1 MIGQGQDEGGWLN
14 LCNLPGGVS
23 VPSNINIALGNM
35 QRYRGQTMEKTKKAY
50 CVCVLKRMNNVLH
63 TVSIRL
69 HPAPPHLPLLISLF
83 FIC

>member
-50 CVCVLKRMNNVLH
+50 CVCIK
-63 TVSIRL
+63 
-69 HPAPPHLPLLISLF
+69 ADE
-83 FIC
+83 